1 MKNNSLPSTLSCD
14 ISRLRLELLQI
25 HEQQLD
31 LLRTMLGCG
40 AMIAASIYQT
50 YRTCSYPN
58 CRCHKGKKHGPFLA
72 ISFSVGGKRRSRPVR
87 HDDVVLVQ
95 KKAAAYRVF
104 QKTLTRWRALHR
116 HSDAILERIRE
127 LSVEQYP

>member
-1 MKNNSLPSTLSCD
+1 MKTNADPSALSSD
-14 ISRLRLELLQI
+14 ISRLRRDLLQI

-31 LLRTMLGCG
+31 LLRTMMGCG
-40 AMIAASIYQT
+40 SMIAASVYQT

-58 CRCHKGKKHGPFLA
+58 CRCHKGQKHGPFLA
-72 ISFSVGGKRRSRPVR
+72 ISFSVDGKRRSRPVR

-95 KKAAAYRVF
+95 KKAAAYRLF

-116 HSDAILERIRE
+116 HSEAILERIRE